1 MSEMT
6 PIKYMGFYDVPL
18 IFLTRYRGTNYLFDC
33 PFNEELEDDSDFYK
47 VYVVPELKDEELSKD
62 WTTLHRLAT
71 RYLGEVPVAS
81 VHFDASRRK
90 CVDASIINELVER
103 RVTAG

>member
-18 IFLTRYRGTNYLFDC
+18 IFITRYHGTNYLFDC

-47 VYVVPELKDEELSKD
+47 VYVVPELKDEELAKD
-62 WTTLHRLAT
+62 WTTLHTLAT
-71 RYLGEVPVAS
+71 CYLGEVPVTS
-81 VHFDASRRK
+81 VRFDASRRK
-90 CVDASIINELVER
+90 SVDASIISELTAR
-103 RVTAG
+103 RATAS